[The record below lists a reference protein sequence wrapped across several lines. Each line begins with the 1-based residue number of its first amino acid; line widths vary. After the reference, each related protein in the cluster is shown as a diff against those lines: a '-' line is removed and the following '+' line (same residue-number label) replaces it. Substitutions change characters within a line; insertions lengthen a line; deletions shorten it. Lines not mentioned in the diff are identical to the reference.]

1 MMETSARVFKEISS
15 GERDQLDQKKK
26 KAKMNDNLQYT
37 IVGDQRSN
45 RLANHGDVQAYGC
58 KKIS

>member
-15 GERDQLDQKKK
+15 EEMDQLDQKMK

-37 IVGDQRSN
+37 IVGGNDQI
-45 RLANHGDVQAYGC
+45 V
-58 KKIS
+58 